1 MDKSI
6 YTILSILFFAVSCNT
21 KKENQKLENTIKS
34 NTDLSIVFTA
44 SELKSKSLEEL
55 RLIRNEIYAR
65 KGYVFK
71 SEVLQNHFENK
82 EWYVPKEKEKITL
95 SENEKHNVDLIKQI
109 EAEKKKEFTLT
120 KPSNEDSSKY
130 SDTIVVNYKDNKK
143 ILDILTLFPE
153 TNMGSWDWSQ
163 KERIDLVNEIKKN
176 NFFIDIDPIFLNI
189 KYVEPNTIGLSVID
203 GFWTLSVYD
212 IDLNTKLVITNN
224 IVGDGNSFTAYKL
237 KNQKLKILNLDTIFG
252 DYFNSLLKNNSEG
265 CASLLNENEITF
277 DYDFSHPEFIK
288 ISSWYL
294 HKIETDCFK
303 GNTII
308 LKLNKSKSL
317 FETKEVLWEEN
328 K

>member
-1 MDKSI
+1 MNKSI
-6 YTILSILFFAVSCNT
+6 YLILSIIFFLASCNS
-21 KKENQKLENTIKS
+21 KKENQKLENIL
-34 NTDLSIVFTA
+34 NTDSLTVFTK

-65 KGYVFK
+65 KGYIFK
-71 SEVLQNHFENK
+71 SEDLQNHFENK
-82 EWYVPKEKEKITL
+82 EWYVPKENEKITL
-95 SENEKHNVDLIKQI
+95 SENEKNNVDLIKQI
-109 EAEKKKEFTLT
+109 EVEKKKELSING
-120 KPSNEDSSKY
+120 PSDEDSSKY
-130 SDTIVVNYKDNKK
+130 SDTITVNYKENKK

-163 KERIDLVNEIKKN
+163 KERIDLINEIKQN
-176 NFFIDIDPIFLNI
+176 NFFVDTDPLFLNI
-189 KYVEPNTIGLSVID
+189 KYVEPNTMGLSVID

-212 IDLNTKLVITNN
+212 IDLNTKIVITND

-237 KNQKLKILNLDTIFG
+237 KNQKLEILNLDTVFG
-252 DYFNSLLKNNSEG
+252 DYFSGLLKNNSEE

-277 DYDFSHPEFIK
+277 DYDFSHSEFIK

-308 LKLNKSKSL
+308 LKLNKSKRL
-317 FETKEVLWEEN
+317 FETKEILWEEN